1 LSDDERDRLFSGG
14 LAGIV
19 WALPLA
25 GSAGR
30 RIAPSAPVLD
40 WANVQREAME
50 QEFGKEAESQT
61 GKLMLV
67 PVDVSK

>member
-1 LSDDERDRLFSGG
+1 MTSEIDYSAAAWQESCGHFPLRDRPGEEL
-14 LAGIV
+14 LLLHRH
-19 WALPLA
+19 WM
-25 GSAGR
+25 
-30 RIAPSAPVLD
+30 

>member
-1 LSDDERDRLFSGG
+1 MT
-14 LAGIV
+14 
-19 WALPLA
+19 
-25 GSAGR
+25 
-30 RIAPSAPVLD
+30 PSAPVLD